1 MPAMIYSVVIEVEW
15 DEEARVWV
23 AMSDDVPGLTAEH
36 ADFAALEDMVLELV
50 PMLLVENNVLPS
62 PTQDYEIPVRIVA
75 QANSRRRAL
84 VSA

>member
-1 MPAMIYSVVIEVEW
+1 MPMSMIYAVVVEVEW

-23 AMSDDVPGLTAEH
+23 ATSDDVPGLTAEH
-36 ADFAALEDMVLELV
+36 SDFSALEDMVLELV
-50 PMLLVENNVLPS
+50 PMLLKEKN
-62 PTQDYEIPVRIVA
+62 YEIPVHIMA

>member
-1 MPAMIYSVVIEVEW
+1 MTNLIYAVVVEVEW

-23 AMSDDVPGLTAEH
+23 ATSDDVPGLTSEH
-36 ADFAALEDMVLELV
+36 SDFAALEDMVLELV
-50 PMLLVENNVLPS
+50 PMLLRENNILPPS
-62 PTQDYEIPVRIVA
+62 AQSYEIPVHIMA